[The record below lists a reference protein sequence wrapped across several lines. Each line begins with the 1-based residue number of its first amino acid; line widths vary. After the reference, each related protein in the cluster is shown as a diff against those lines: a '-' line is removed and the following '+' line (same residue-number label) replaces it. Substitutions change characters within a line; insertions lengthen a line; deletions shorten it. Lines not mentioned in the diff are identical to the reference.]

1 MRLKIKI
8 NKLYV
13 FVILYVTIILAEL
26 FLCVP
31 YERIEIFRSSQNVP
45 HTEITGS
52 GYETISDI
60 SSAYVIMGK
69 SDFNATGKR
78 VNTSQLL
85 INLVFTTVVF
95 TAIYFMFLYKKKDVK
110 PKYKQLSL
118 LPIEPPT
125 IDFNGLA
132 FADEATQQKAVAKY
146 TADMFEYAQYRLEYE
161 SEDLL

>member
-1 MRLKIKI
+1 MKIKI

-13 FVILYVTIILAEL
+13 FIAAYVIVLLIES

-31 YERIEIFRSSQNVP
+31 YERIEIFRSNQNVP

-52 GYETISDI
+52 GYATLSDI
-60 SSAYVIMGK
+60 SSDSVVMGN
-69 SDFNATGKR
+69 SGFNATGRR
-78 VNTSQLL
+78 VDTSQVL
-85 INLVFTTVVF
+85 INLVFTTIVF
-95 TAIYFMFLYKKKDVK
+95 VAIYFIFLHKKKDDK
-110 PKYKQLSL
+110 PKYRQLSI

-132 FADEATQQKAVAKY
+132 FADEATQQKAIAKY
-146 TADMFEYAQYRLEYE
+146 TADMFEYALYRLEYE